1 MKKTLILLL
10 AFIITFLP
18 ACAAGNSNLK
28 STEKEGVGEMRIK
41 IEIISDSGYHV
52 LMATL
57 ADNSS
62 AVAFY
67 ELLKRGLLTV
77 DMHDYGSFEKV
88 GSLGTSLPR
97 NDTQITTTAGDIILY
112 QGNQITIYYDT
123 NSWNF
128 TRLGK
133 VVSTLQQGSVS
144 TGSTTGVTQAELKKI
159 LGKGNVKAVFSA
171 MTAEE
176 TLQSTLQKK

>member
-1 MKKTLILLL
+1 MKRLFAFLISVFLL
-10 AFIITFLP
+10 AST
-18 ACAAGNSNLK
+18 ACANGNSKETK
-28 STEKEGVGEMRIK
+28 SSDKGELSDMK
-41 IEIISDSGYHV
+41 ISIQITSDSGNHK
-52 LMATL
+52 LTATL

-62 AVAFY
+62 ATAFY
-67 ELLKRGLLTV
+67 ELLKKGPLTV

-97 NDTQITTTAGDIILY
+97 NDSQITTEAGDIILY

-133 VVSTLQQGSVS
+133 VD
-144 TGSTTGVTQAELKKI
+144 GVTQAELKKI
-159 LGKGNVKAVFSA
+159 LGKGDVTAVFSV
-171 MTAEE
+171 ME
-176 TLQSTLQKK
+176 

>member
-1 MKKTLILLL
+1 MKIS
-10 AFIITFLP
+10 IQIT
-18 ACAAGNSNLK
+18 
-28 STEKEGVGEMRIK
+28 
-41 IEIISDSGYHV
+41 SDSGNHK
-52 LMATL
+52 LTATL

-62 AVAFY
+62 AKAFY
-67 ELLKRGLLTV
+67 ELLKKGPLTV

-88 GSLGTSLPR
+88 GSLGTTLPR

-133 VVSTLQQGSVS
+133 VD
-144 TGSTTGVTQAELKKI
+144 GVTQAELKKI
-159 LGKGNVKAVFSA
+159 LGKGDVTAVFSV
-171 MTAEE
+171 ME
-176 TLQSTLQKK
+176 

>member
-1 MKKTLILLL
+1 MERLFTFLMTVFLL
-10 AFIITFLP
+10 AST
-18 ACAAGNSNLK
+18 ACANENS
-28 STEKEGVGEMRIK
+28 KETISSDKGELSDMK
-41 IEIISDSGYHV
+41 ISIQITSDSGSHT
-52 LMATL
+52 LNATL

-62 AVAFY
+62 ATTFY
-67 ELLKRGLLTV
+67 ELLKKGPLTV
-77 DMHDYGSFEKV
+77 DMHDYGNFEKV

-133 VVSTLQQGSVS
+133 VN
-144 TGSTTGVTQAELKKI
+144 GVTQAELKKI
-159 LGKGNVKAVFSA
+159 LDKGDVTAVF
-171 MTAEE
+171 EI
-176 TLQSTLQKK
+176 LR

>member
-1 MKKTLILLL
+1 MKRLFAFLISVFLL
-10 AFIITFLP
+10 AST
-18 ACAAGNSNLK
+18 ACANGNS
-28 STEKEGVGEMRIK
+28 KETISSDKGELSDMK
-41 IEIISDSGYHV
+41 ISIQITSDSGNHK
-52 LMATL
+52 LTATL
-57 ADNSS
+57 VDNSS
-62 AVAFY
+62 ATAFY
-67 ELLKRGLLTV
+67 ELLKKGPLTV

-133 VVSTLQQGSVS
+133 VVSTS
-144 TGSTTGVTQAELKKI
+144 STTNITQAELKKI
-159 LGKGNVKAVFSA
+159 LGKRDVTAVF
-171 MTAEE
+171 EI
-176 TLQSTLQKK
+176 LR

>member
-1 MKKTLILLL
+1 MKISIQI
-10 AFIITFLP
+10 A
-18 ACAAGNSNLK
+18 
-28 STEKEGVGEMRIK
+28 
-41 IEIISDSGYHV
+41 SDSGKSE
-52 LMATL
+52 LTATL
-57 ADNSS
+57 VDNSS

-67 ELLKRGLLTV
+67 ELLKKGPLTV

-88 GSLGTSLPR
+88 GPLGTTLPR

-133 VVSTLQQGSVS
+133 VD
-144 TGSTTGVTQAELKKI
+144 GVTQAELKKI
-159 LGKGNVKAVFSA
+159 LGKGDVTAVF
-171 MTAEE
+171 EI
-176 TLQSTLQKK
+176 LR